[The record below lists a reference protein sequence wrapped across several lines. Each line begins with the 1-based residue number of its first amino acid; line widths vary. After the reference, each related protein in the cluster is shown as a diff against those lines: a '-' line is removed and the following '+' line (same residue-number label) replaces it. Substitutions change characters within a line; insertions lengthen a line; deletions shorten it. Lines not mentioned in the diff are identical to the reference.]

1 MKKCVLFILSFIAI
15 SCSEN
20 FTDNNEP
27 VQNNLYFPE
36 IDSDQW
42 ESSTPEELLWNLEAI
57 ETLYDFLEENN
68 TRAFIVLKDGKI
80 VLENYWGN
88 NILNT
93 APFDIDSRWYWASA
107 GKSLTAFLVGIAQAN
122 DLLDIEESSSYYLGN
137 GWSSLNQNQENQIK
151 IKHHLTMTTGLDYQ
165 TTNLDCTDPNCLNF
179 KNSPGTN
186 WFYHNAAYTLL
197 DQVIENASQTSFNS
211 FSNEN
216 LETKIGMSGNWI
228 QANYNNIYWSTAR
241 DMARFGLLVLNEGA
255 WKEKVILE
263 NTGYF
268 TNMTSTSQQLNE
280 SYGYLWWLNGKDR
293 IILPGFS
300 FALNTSLA
308 TNAPEDL
315 IAALGKNGQCLDVI
329 PSQNLVVVR
338 MGEAEE
344 NTLVSANF
352 HNEMWQYLQA
362 ILF

>member
-1 MKKCVLFILSFIAI
+1 MLFILSFIAI

-36 IDSDQW
+36 IGSDQW

-122 DLLDIEESSSYYLGN
+122 GLLDIEESSSYYLGN

-263 NTGYF
+263 NTAYF